1 MKPFIYVAFA
11 IAVAYTPALAQSV
24 TESTIPFQGKLTSA
38 TGTALTGSYDF
49 RFSLFTDATSSDQGW
64 TSDHS
69 AVTVQNGFYSVRL
82 GSLV

>member
-1 MKPFIYVAFA
+1 MLRIILTVALLF
-11 IAVAYTPALAQSV
+11 VLSTLALAQSV